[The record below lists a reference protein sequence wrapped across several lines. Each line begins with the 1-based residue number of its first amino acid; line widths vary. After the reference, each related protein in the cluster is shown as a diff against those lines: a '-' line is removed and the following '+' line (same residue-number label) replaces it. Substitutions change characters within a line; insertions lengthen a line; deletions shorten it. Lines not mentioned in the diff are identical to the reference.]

1 MFTIVN
7 KPVAAAGPAEWL
19 HGRQQSGAHELDV
32 RPRLRGGRKR
42 MTPRKRDGMEITRL
56 AAREGYGGEMIQ
68 LPEA

>member
-42 MTPRKRDGMEITRL
+42 MTVIKRDGDGNNEISCP
-56 AAREGYGGEMIQ
+56 AVAMGW
-68 LPEA
+68 